1 MSLKIESAQNIID
14 SIKAEL
20 LPYESWEKLPKE
32 SAAAFAAFCVFRDYG
47 AERNIKRA
55 LRSVES
61 DNIKY
66 AKRYRTWREWS
77 RLFVWYQRAC
87 DYDKYI
93 DRLKQ
98 AERRKSI
105 EDREAAYRSVT
116 GKMLQAVEKKLD
128 LMSVGEL
135 SQGNVCE
142 WVKTAINT
150 ERELDGFNGESE
162 TNSKQLEI
170 NFSGDF
176 KGL

>member
-1 MSLKIESAQNIID
+1 MSLKSDFETDIID
-14 SIKAEL
+14 GIKAEL

-32 SAAAFAAFCVFRDYG
+32 SAAAFAAFCAFRDYG

-55 LRSVES
+55 LRSVERE
-61 DNIKY
+61 NIKY

-77 RLFVWYQRAC
+77 RLFSWYQRAA

-105 EDREAAYRSVT
+105 EDREAAYRAVT

-128 LMSVGEL
+128 LMQAGEL
-135 SQGNVCE
+135 AQGNVSD
-142 WVKTAINT
+142 WVKTAVNT
-150 ERELDGFNGESE
+150 ERELDGFDVGNEAS
-162 TNSKQLEI
+162 SKQLEI
-170 NFSGDF
+170 NFSNEF